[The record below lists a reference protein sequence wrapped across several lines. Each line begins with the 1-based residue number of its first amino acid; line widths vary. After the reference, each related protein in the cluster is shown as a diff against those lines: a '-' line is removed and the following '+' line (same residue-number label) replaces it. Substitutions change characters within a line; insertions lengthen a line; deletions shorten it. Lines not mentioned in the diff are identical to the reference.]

1 MYYKLELTMYYYCLW
16 YDKLWG
22 PSQRVVTLFEQG
34 LHRGRRLLIHVMIV
48 IRLVMKKVASIMIT
62 IWQKI
67 NDHDGHIVGQGFDQ
81 ITIGHQWLVL
91 VAIMITSIAHII
103 IMMPI
108 AIHDHQDHYKSSNPD
123 ILFDIITSKW
133 LVKKLWFDQ
142 HHHVFIIAKFLSSA
156 SLLPNVWSRG
166 AQATTTQL
174 SLIPAPPDQIFH
186 QGHPDH

>member
-1 MYYKLELTMYYYCLW
+1 
-16 YDKLWG
+16 
-22 PSQRVVTLFEQG
+22 
-34 LHRGRRLLIHVMIV
+34 
-48 IRLVMKKVASIMIT
+48 MIT
-62 IWQKI
+62 MT
-67 NDHDGHIVGQGFDQ
+67 NDKWSWWPHTWSRVWTDLDRPR
-81 ITIGHQWLVL
+81 QWLVL
-91 VAIMITSIAHII
+91 VAIMITSIADII

-174 SLIPAPPDQIFH
+174 SLIPAPPW
-186 QGHPDH
+186 PDISSGPPWSLIWWSYQSLWSTICSV